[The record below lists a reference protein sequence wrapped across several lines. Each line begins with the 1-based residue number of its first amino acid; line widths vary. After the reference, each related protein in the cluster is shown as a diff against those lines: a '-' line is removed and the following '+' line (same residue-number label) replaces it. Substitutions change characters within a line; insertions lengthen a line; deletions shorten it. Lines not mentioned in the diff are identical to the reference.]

1 MNAYRRSKHACRR
14 MQQRAMSKADVELID
29 RFGVEVNDGGVL
41 MTHKAA
47 DAAMEK
53 LNRDLRS
60 LERAW
65 RKTGETPTQEEAE
78 AARGLRS
85 TIKAVDRLRYRK
97 LVFDESGATLITC
110 YRATSENQR
119 RSLRAP
125 RRCRGRASRRRRAVQ
140 HRNGHVPGDWRRL

>member
-1 MNAYRRSKHACRR
+1 MNAYRSSKHARQR
-14 MQQRAMSKADVELID
+14 MQQRAMSEADVELID

-41 MTHKAA
+41 MTHRAA
-47 DAAMEK
+47 DAAVEK

-78 AARGLRS
+78 AARRLRS
-85 TIKAVDRLRYRK
+85 TMQAVDRLRCRK

-110 YRATSENQR
+110 YRATPENQR
-119 RSLRAP
+119 RSLRAL
-125 RRCRGRASRRRRAVQ
+125 RRCRGRASRRGRVAQ
-140 HRNGHVPGDWRRL
+140 